1 MNRNALKPFFYKF
14 NEDDIEMNKLKEF
27 ADKRPYLYS
36 RIDKLIEIIDTTA
49 TPKILEIIYSIVED
63 VECVRDEKAFND
75 GFKKCQND
83 SANFV
88 VDTST
93 GYHDSCYYKP
103 TCSKKEAKKLLESG
117 LCCAVCRYYS
127 HEECINPIYTEFS
140 RPDVKPYQIC
150 ECVKFDGKKYS
161 NYYFDGKQYCKRGNR
176 TLERKEHFSEV
187 AEETV
192 NRLKSNLKEKDDFIY
207 FFREEL
213 PEVYRKM
220 MEEFKKRKDIS
231 K

>member
-1 MNRNALKPFFYKF
+1 MGRNAFKPFFYKF
-14 NEDDIEMNKLKEF
+14 NEDDNEVNKLKEF
-27 ADKRPYLYS
+27 SDKRPYLCH
-36 RIDKLIEIIDTTA
+36 RIDKLIEIMDTPA

-63 VECVRDEKAFND
+63 VEYVRDEKIFND

-83 SANFV
+83 SVNFV
-88 VDTST
+88 VDTSN

-103 TCSKKEAKKLLESG
+103 TCIKKEAKKLLEVG
-117 LCCAVCRYYS
+117 LCCAVCRYYL
-127 HEECINPIYTEFS
+127 HGECINPIYTEFS

-161 NYYFDGKQYCKRGNR
+161 NYYFDGNQYCKRGNQ
-176 TLERKEHFSEV
+176 TLEHKGHFSEV

-192 NRLKSNLKEKDDFIY
+192 DRLKNNLKEKDDFIY

-213 PEVYRKM
+213 PEVYRKLYQ
-220 MEEFKKRKDIS
+220 EFKKRKEFL
-231 K
+231 